1 MMSADGIGFTPID
14 VDALVAEVAPL
25 VSDSATDLATQTSS
39 STSDLASN
47 RYGYDGSGQ
56 TIAVI
61 DSGIAYDH
69 AAFGGG
75 FGGSNKV
82 VGGWDFAEN
91 DADPYDDGPAGY
103 HGTHVAG
110 IAAGNGNGFQGVA
123 SGADLVALRVFNDQ
137 GVGEIAWVESA
148 LQWVRNNLDSFR
160 NPITTVNLSLGA
172 SAGETAADWAVIT
185 DELYD
190 LEQEG
195 VFISVAAG
203 NSFADLRTKELSHPA
218 DSPFVVPVASHD
230 SNNQLSEFSQRDDH
244 VLVAPGGDIR
254 SAVPDHLFGG
264 ARTDQFL
271 SASGTSMASPYV
283 AGASAVLRQ
292 AYGALGYGEVDQ
304 DTLYQTFWDS
314 ANQIYDSITD
324 TTYRQLDLDAAIESI
339 TQAANESVTQV
350 GTLQGGETLRGTIS
364 NGSEVER
371 YQFTAA
377 TSGQV
382 ELTFEATEL
391 MDPTLEVTNAD
402 GQAVE
407 LQFDGERV
415 YIDVLGE
422 QSYQLSV
429 GSRSG
434 SGHYQ
439 ISTAFQSTSAT
450 ADLGVID
457 SLQVVD
463 NLNGE
468 RTYSLTT
475 SRSGPATFGFS
486 NDSVE
491 GTIEVF
497 DANMNRLTSQR
508 VDGGRVDFQFDVEAG
523 EQLFV
528 SLRAEGAVE
537 LTVDNLVSVEDGTVT
552 IYGTQAADS
561 FVINDSDRL
570 DVTVNGQQYSLDKAG
585 VSSVVVHGDASE
597 DTLQL
602 TLGERFERTVLRLS
616 LIHI

>member
-14 VDALVAEVAPL
+14 VDAFVAEVAPL

-339 TQAANESVTQV
+339 TQAANE
-350 GTLQGGETLRGTIS
+350 
-364 NGSEVER
+364 
-371 YQFTAA
+371 
-377 TSGQV
+377 
-382 ELTFEATEL
+382 
-391 MDPTLEVTNAD
+391 
-402 GQAVE
+402 
-407 LQFDGERV
+407 
-415 YIDVLGE
+415 
-422 QSYQLSV
+422 
-429 GSRSG
+429 
-434 SGHYQ
+434 
-439 ISTAFQSTSAT
+439 
-450 ADLGVID
+450 
-457 SLQVVD
+457 
-463 NLNGE
+463 
-468 RTYSLTT
+468 
-475 SRSGPATFGFS
+475 
-486 NDSVE
+486 
-491 GTIEVF
+491 
-497 DANMNRLTSQR
+497 
-508 VDGGRVDFQFDVEAG
+508 
-523 EQLFV
+523 
-528 SLRAEGAVE
+528 
-537 LTVDNLVSVEDGTVT
+537 
-552 IYGTQAADS
+552 
-561 FVINDSDRL
+561 
-570 DVTVNGQQYSLDKAG
+570 
-585 VSSVVVHGDASE
+585 
-597 DTLQL
+597 
-602 TLGERFERTVLRLS
+602 LS